1 VVRPVFGPWP
11 SHCKGLK
18 AVEFLRAEDDVQI
31 YRRVRML
38 TKFVTKCTQ
47 RNKKAVGGD
56 DDERRKYARISD
68 IV

>member
-1 VVRPVFGPWP
+1 
-11 SHCKGLK
+11 
-18 AVEFLRAEDDVQI
+18 
-31 YRRVRML
+31 ML